1 MNNCYNRKRKSYI
14 KVPNCDI
21 YYTFNDERREL
32 NSITYEGIA
41 LEEGNKFIAD
51 NYDYFMNKQ
60 NIPGE
65 PGTSLYYRNIC
76 NGILENTNKYNRNAT
91 QNGSKQIKPY
101 ITRYVEQNYGG
112 NKNVTVLTD
121 VINYPKDTNT
131 EDNEQRRQ
139 NINILGNLRNN
150 NSLASTSSN
159 NETTEISRRT
169 EYIENTNASENNDES
184 SSDESSSDESSSDE
198 SSDESSSNDSYTYIS
213 SGEESYTYVSSNE
226 ESSSDENDNEEEEE
240 NINGPKNIKM
250 KESSENCSICL
261 ETSSNC
267 VLIPCGH
274 KCICSKCSIKLRKTS
289 NSNCPI
295 CRTTIQNSLK
305 IN

>member
-1 MNNCYNRKRKSYI
+1 MNNCYNRKRNTKSYI
-14 KVPNCDI
+14 KDPNCDI
-21 YYTFNDERREL
+21 YYIFNDKTREL
-32 NSITYEGIA
+32 NLIKYEGIA

-51 NYDYFMNKQ
+51 NYNYFMNKQ

-91 QNGSKQIKPY
+91 QNDSKQIEPY
-101 ITRYVEQNYGG
+101 ITRYIKQNYGG
-112 NKNVTVLTD
+112 NKNVAVLTD
-121 VINYPKDTNT
+121 VINYSEDTNT
-131 EDNEQRRQ
+131 EDNEQRSE

-150 NSLASTSSN
+150 NSLASTNSN

-169 EYIENTNASENNDES
+169 EYTENTNASENNDEN
-184 SSDESSSDESSSDE
+184 SSDESSSGDDESD
-198 SSDESSSNDSYTYIS
+198 SNNSYI
-213 SGEESYTYVSSNE
+213 YVSSNESSIE
-226 ESSSDENDNEEEEE
+226 ESSSDENDNEEE
-240 NINGPKNIKM
+240 NIDGPKNIKM
-250 KESSENCSICL
+250 TESSENCSICL

-274 KCICSKCSIKLRKTS
+274 KCICSSCSIKLRKTS

-295 CRTTIQNSLK
+295 CRETIQNSLK